1 MTKELVEV
9 VQAKRIETVTGDFLQ
24 DPGEPFWRI
33 EIDGYCADFDYE
45 AAANNFAAAIN
56 ARIASARLSAEAAI
70 VAWQPFET
78 APQKGTIIVGRGG
91 DFPFVEVLRWR
102 LGEWLE
108 LDGSRFRITDE
119 RYGPLYWM
127 PLPAPPADTLE
138 QGKQHG

>member
-70 VAWQPFET
+70 VAWLSDKEGAWRKLT
-78 APQKGTIIVGRGG
+78 AECPDIGAPHVPR
-91 DFPFVEVLRWR
+91 VLA
-102 LGEWLE
+102 EW
-108 LDGSRFRITDE
+108 I
-119 RYGPLYWM
+119 
-127 PLPAPPADTLE
+127 AE
-138 QGKQHG
+138 QEHRHG